1 MVPEH
6 RYPSPGQEHLPRN
19 NLRRRGGVQLPAA
32 QCLDGLDP
40 VVRVRRQ
47 QVVRPQPIDAACEL
61 SRAHVG
67 RAQLT

>member
-47 QVVRPQPIDAACEL
+47 QVVRPQPIDAAREL

-67 RAQLT
+67 GAQLT